1 MMVKLGVMAKPLVI
15 SDKVNVNLTPK
26 EVRLIEELRKTPFGE
41 ILIIMHD
48 GQPRR
53 IERVREKVQL

>member
-1 MMVKLGVMAKPLVI
+1 MMPKPTAPSDTI
-15 SDKVNVNLTPK
+15 SVHLTPK
-26 EVRLIEELRKTPFGE
+26 EVRLIEEIRKTPFGE
-41 ILIIMHD
+41 IVVIMHD

>member
-1 MMVKLGVMAKPLVI
+1 MMAKPAAQ
-15 SDKVNVNLTPK
+15 SDRVSVHLTPR

-41 ILIIMHD
+41 IVVKMHD